1 MEKVIDLYCKI
12 LIGTFSFI
20 GQSFTILIGLFQPAI
35 QRSRERLSAQTD
47 NMSRLLLDKKSLS
60 EMLNTNMQL
69 IALQSRNNKSLRL
82 LSPQRQIIRLAFY
95 LGGVLFF
102 VAFYHFLHS
111 ACWRFD
117 NIQWKIGAM
126 VLSLILFIL
135 SLLVLWQ
142 RRYKTE
148 REKTI
153 I

>member
-20 GQSFTILIGLFQPAI
+20 GPSFTILIGLFQPAI

-95 LGGVLFF
+95 LGGALFF

-111 ACWRFD
+111 ACWIFD

-142 RRYKTE
+142 GRYKTE